1 MIGLFTT
8 IGLIVLI
15 IWFFVYNYNNLIHLK
30 NRANE
35 AFSGIDVQLKKRYD
49 LIPNPVSAVK
59 AYMVHERGLLEEI
72 TARRSYNAMARSLN
86 DAVGMFP
93 SSIFASFM
101 NIKERNYIEIPET
114 ESHVPNVGAMFNL

>member
-59 AYMVHERGLLEEI
+59 AYMVHERGMLEEI

>member
-59 AYMVHERGLLEEI
+59 AYMVHERGVLEEI